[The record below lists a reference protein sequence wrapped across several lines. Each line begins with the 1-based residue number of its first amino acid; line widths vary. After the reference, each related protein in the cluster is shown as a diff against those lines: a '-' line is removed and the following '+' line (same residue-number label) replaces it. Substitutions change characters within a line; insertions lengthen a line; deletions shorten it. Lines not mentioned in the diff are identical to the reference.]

1 MIRNVV
7 FDMGMVL
14 MDYHPLA
21 ACRAVAPDEAGAQ
34 ALNAALFSH
43 PEWIKVDEGGIELSE
58 LGRHAKA
65 RLADPALR
73 PLIDALLDGMP
84 ENILAPI
91 PGMGEVVESLLAG
104 GFRLYLLSNAGTLV
118 SRRRA
123 IIPHIERFSGVLF
136 SADERIIKP
145 DAAIYRLLTERY
157 GLVPDECLFIDDNE
171 DNLNGARRQGWQ
183 GYRFDGD
190 VPALRRALDALAGES
205 RR

>member
-14 MDYHPLA
+14 MDYHPLV

-34 ALNAALFSH
+34 ALNATLFSH
-43 PEWIKVDEGGIELSE
+43 PEWIRVDEGNIELDE

-84 ENILAPI
+84 ENILTPI
-91 PGMGEVVESLLAG
+91 PGMSAVVTELLAG

-136 SADERIIKP
+136 SADEKIIKP

-157 GLVPDECLFIDDNE
+157 GLVPDECLFIDDNP
-171 DNLNGARRQGWQ
+171 DNCATARALGWSA
-183 GYRFDGD
+183 YRFDGD
-190 VPALRRALDALAGES
+190 VPALRGVLDTLLSAK
-205 RR
+205 

>member
-104 GFRLYLLSNAGTLV
+104 ASAIPAVQRGHAGQPP
-118 SRRRA
+118 SRDHPAYRAFQRGPFLRGRTDHQTRRGHLPP
-123 IIPHIERFSGVLF
+123 PHRALRACAG
-136 SADERIIKP
+136 R
-145 DAAIYRLLTERY
+145 
-157 GLVPDECLFIDDNE
+157 VP
-171 DNLNGARRQGWQ
+171 
-183 GYRFDGD
+183 GYR
-190 VPALRRALDALAGES
+190 R
-205 RR
+205 